1 MGSPRGPRA
10 GVATI
15 WFVAAA
21 EPLAV
26 LTAEPGHDRGFGRK
40 YLALLDPRL
49 TVTPIGDF
57 PLNRSAPA
65 GAGEFYIG
73 GYDGLAVV
81 QTVLDDVTKLSELPQ
96 RFLRGIAATDV
107 YAFSSDPDSGFGA
120 FAHWRAGELKRAFS
134 ATRFT
139 IFEDVGLPGVFEGDF
154 WAGLRKPAAEEK
166 AGDENTGEAKTGR
179 AGGTG
184 AGGNGGENPI
194 LPGVAMPFVPSELCA
209 AAAEGWLGFDPAD
222 PGPDIPVS
230 AFAVDG
236 RRASAG
242 EAVMARRGAARD
254 MPHAAAGNVDYD
266 DYEDHAPPEPEDSAE
281 GIRRVGRAA
290 ADGARAIGEGVRGLG
305 RRAWAKVQKRNRS

>member
-1 MGSPRGPRA
+1 MSSTRGARA

-15 WFVAAA
+15 WFVTAA

-49 TVTPIGDF
+49 TVAPIGDF

-73 GYDGLAVV
+73 GFDGLAVV
-81 QTVLDDVTKLSELPQ
+81 QTVLEDVSQLSELPQ
-96 RFLRGIAATDV
+96 RYLRGIAATDV
-107 YAFSSDPDSGFGA
+107 YAFSSDPVTGFGA

-139 IFEDVGLPGVFEGDF
+139 IIEDIGVPEIFEGDF
-154 WAGLRKPAAEEK
+154 WAGRRKPEVADDGS
-166 AGDENTGEAKTGR
+166 GDGS
-179 AGGTG
+179 GGTAAG
-184 AGGNGGENPI
+184 AAVPRR
-194 LPGVAMPFVPSELCA
+194 GVSMPFVPAELSDA
-209 AAAEGWLGFDPAD
+209 AALGWLGFDPAD

-236 RRASAG
+236 RRTTVPGPVA
-242 EAVMARRGAARD
+242 ARRGRAAGDAPR
-254 MPHAAAGNVDYD
+254 AVAGNVDYD
-266 DYEDHAPPEPEDSAE
+266 DYEDHSPRASDDSAE

-290 ADGARAIGEGVRGLG
+290 ADGARSMGESVRGWG
-305 RRAWAKVQKRNRS
+305 KRAWAKVQKRNRS

>member
-1 MGSPRGPRA
+1 MSTPRGPRA

-15 WFVAAA
+15 WFVTAA
-21 EPLAV
+21 EPLSV

-73 GYDGLAVV
+73 GFDGLAVV
-81 QTVLDDVTKLSELPQ
+81 QTVLEDVSLLSELPQ
-96 RFLRGIAATDV
+96 RYLRGIAATDV
-107 YAFSSDPDSGFGA
+107 YAFSTDPATGFGA

-139 IFEDVGLPGVFEGDF
+139 ILEDTGVPEVFEGDF
-154 WAGLRKPAAEEK
+154 WAGRRKPESDGNDADAASDS
-166 AGDENTGEAKTGR
+166 ATAPVAPR
-179 AGGTG
+179 R
-184 AGGNGGENPI
+184 
-194 LPGVAMPFVPSELCA
+194 GVAMPFVPAELA
-209 AAAEGWLGFDPAD
+209 AAAAAGWLGFDPAD

-230 AFAVDG
+230 AFAIDG
-236 RRASAG
+236 RRASARPP
-242 EAVMARRGAARD
+242 EATRRSAASLGA
-254 MPHAAAGNVDYD
+254 PGSAAGNADYD
-266 DYEDHAPPEPEDSAE
+266 DYEDHSQRAPDDSAE

-290 ADGARAIGEGVRGLG
+290 ADGARSLGRGVRGWG
-305 RRAWAKVQKRNRS
+305 SRAWAKVQKRNRS